1 MVDGSRARPG
11 EHLSSR
17 RQTRAAPSACRTA
30 KQVRRDR
37 HRRGS
42 KWAFRGLCLG
52 SLLLLALPVLAL
64 FVPGR
69 IGDNL
74 FLLGLLAWWLPARTL
89 TWTGLFRYHEFG
101 GGPTG
106 PLGLLVT
113 LASYVGLSWLVSNVP
128 ALGWRLLAR
137 LVCSPENGSPEPAP
151 GPSDPGENEVADSRT
166 RENGERAIR

>member
-1 MVDGSRARPG
+1 M
-11 EHLSSR
+11 
-17 RQTRAAPSACRTA
+17 A

-37 HRRGS
+37 NRRRS
-42 KWAFRGLCLG
+42 KWAFGGLCLG

-64 FVPGR
+64 LVPGR

-89 TWTGLFRYHEFG
+89 MWTGLFRYHEFG

-113 LASYVGLSWLVSNVP
+113 LASYLGLSWLVSHVP

-137 LVCSPENGSPEPAP
+137 LVHRLGPGSPRTAP
-151 GPSDPGENEVADSRT
+151 GPSDPRDDEAADGRT
-166 RENGERAIR
+166 RDNGEAHRR